1 MHLRSLGG
9 GGCACGGSSP
19 RRTCIPYPTLFL
31 VIGVA
36 LLCGGLGRSWARLL
50 SVAGAFYALFGV
62 LRLGVRIDLAL
73 LAGAIAL
80 ALTDPVDA
88 A

>member
-1 MHLRSLGG
+1 M
-9 GGCACGGSSP
+9 
-19 RRTCIPYPTLFL
+19 
-31 VIGVA
+31 IGVA